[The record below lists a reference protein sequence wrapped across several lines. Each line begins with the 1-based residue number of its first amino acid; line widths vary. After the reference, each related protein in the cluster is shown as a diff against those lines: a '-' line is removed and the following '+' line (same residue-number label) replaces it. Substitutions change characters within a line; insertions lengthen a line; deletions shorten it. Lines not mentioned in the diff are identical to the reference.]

1 MASDRR
7 VFVGKVT
14 SLTRR
19 IRVYQTPDSFEI
31 DDSEGSQL
39 RRSRLFY
46 DEVELV
52 THHRR
57 IGWIYVITG
66 AVFAALLGFVALITA
81 TSRAWG
87 ATAAFALGTLAFAA
101 FGGAALLSPLDVL
114 TAFGKRTH
122 AQVEVLFRRRRA
134 REIYDR
140 MCLLARERQER
151 LARELAAEDESASQ
165 PGDTLS

>member
-57 IGWIYVITG
+57 IGWIYVVT
-66 AVFAALLGFVALITA
+66 AALITAFFGIVTLITA

-87 ATAAFALGTLAFAA
+87 PTAVFALCTLAGIT
-101 FGGAALLSPLDVL
+101 FGAAALLAPLDVL

-122 AQVEVLFRRRRA
+122 AQVEFLFRRGRA
-134 REIYDR
+134 REIYER

-151 LARELAAEDESASQ
+151 LARELAEEERAVAGTPEAF
-165 PGDTLS
+165 

>member
-1 MASDRR
+1 MAGDRR

-19 IRVYQTPDSFEI
+19 IRVYETPDSLEI

-46 DEVELV
+46 DEIELV

-57 IGWIYVITG
+57 IGPIYVITG
-66 AVFAALLGFVALITA
+66 AVFAALLGFVTLITA

-87 ATAAFALGTLAFAA
+87 ATAAFALGTLAAAA
-101 FGGAALLSPLDVL
+101 FTIAAIVSPLDVV

-122 AQVEVLFRRRRA
+122 AQVEFLFRRRRA

-140 MCLLARERQER
+140 MCRLARERQEA
-151 LARELAAEDESASQ
+151 LARELAAEDRARAVPSDGS
-165 PGDTLS
+165 